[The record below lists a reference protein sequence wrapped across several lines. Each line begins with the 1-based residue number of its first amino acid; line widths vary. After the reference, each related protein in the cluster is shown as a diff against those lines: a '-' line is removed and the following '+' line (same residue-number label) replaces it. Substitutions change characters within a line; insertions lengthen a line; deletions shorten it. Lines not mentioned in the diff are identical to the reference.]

1 MPILNITVMK
11 SNVFDICGFC
21 AAVLL
26 GASFVCP
33 GVAVGLAFL
42 AVVPGSVWFLGF
54 ACDPSRNQDK

>member
-1 MPILNITVMK
+1 MQILNNTTMKIEFTTV
-11 SNVFDICGFC
+11 CGFVS
-21 AAVLL
+21 AILL

-42 AVVPGSVWFLGF
+42 AVVPGSLWFLGF

>member
-1 MPILNITVMK
+1 MPNLNNTTMKIDFTTV
-11 SNVFDICGFC
+11 CGFC

-42 AVVPGSVWFLGF
+42 AVVPGALWLLGC
-54 ACDPSRNQDK
+54 CDPSGYTDK

>member
-1 MPILNITVMK
+1 MK
-11 SNVFDICGFC
+11 SNVFDICGFA

-42 AVVPGSVWFLGF
+42 AVVPGSVWFLGL

>member
-11 SNVFDICGFC
+11 SNVFDICGFA

-33 GVAVGLAFL
+33 GVAVALAFL

>member
-1 MPILNITVMK
+1 MKIDFTTV
-11 SNVFDICGFC
+11 CGFC

>member
-1 MPILNITVMK
+1 MKIEFTTV
-11 SNVFDICGFC
+11 CGFC

-42 AVVPGSVWFLGF
+42 AVLPLSVWFLGF

>member
-1 MPILNITVMK
+1 MK
-11 SNVFDICGFC
+11 IDFTSVCGFVS
-21 AAVLL
+21 AVLL